1 MQLMIRQERIE
12 NGWSQSNVAKQVGIT
27 QTMLQKIETGQRH
40 PSFDVLVKL
49 EDLFGMDYRDL
60 FNLPQR
66 QLREK
71 APDGTPEKDYT
82 PSP

>member
-1 MQLMIRQERIE
+1 MKVMLWQERKAK
-12 NGWSQSNVAKQVGIT
+12 GWTQEYVAGQVGISPEAVS
-27 QTMLQKIETGQRH
+27 MLETGLRK
-40 PSFDVLVKL
+40 PSYEILVKL

-71 APDGTPEKDYT
+71 APDGNPAKDDT
-82 PSP
+82 PSV

>member
-1 MQLMIRQERIE
+1 MLLTRQERIRR
-12 NGWSQSNVAKQVGIT
+12 NWTQDYVASQVGVRNTTIHS
-27 QTMLQKIETGQRH
+27 IETGRRH

-71 APDGTPEKDYT
+71 APDGNPG
-82 PSP
+82 S

>member
-1 MQLMIRQERIE
+1 MLLIRHERIRHK
-12 NGWSQSNVAKQVGIT
+12 WTQDFVAEQVGVANTTIHS
-27 QTMLQKIETGQRH
+27 IETGQRR

-71 APDGTPEKDYT
+71 EPGRNKE
-82 PSP
+82 

>member
-49 EDLFGMDYRDL
+49 EDLFVMDYLDL

-71 APDGTPEKDYT
+71 APDGNPEKDYT

>member
-1 MQLMIRQERIE
+1 MVLMIRQERIKRAWTQ
-12 NGWSQSNVAKQVGIT
+12 NSVARQIGIT
-27 QTMLQKIETGQRH
+27 KAAFRNIETGARK

-66 QLREK
+66 QLREQQN
-71 APDGTPEKDYT
+71 ALGGNRESGDLA
-82 PSP
+82 